1 MARTHEADYLVVGA
15 GATGMAFTDALVT
28 RADVRVVVVDR
39 REGPGGHWRA
49 AYPFVR
55 LHQASQFYGVASTM
69 LGSGAVQTEGP
80 EAGLHQRADRAT
92 ICAYYDD
99 VLARHVDSGRVE
111 LLAGHEHVG
120 GGRVRSLSTGETVQ
134 VTGRAAPV
142 RLVDARYRSPVIP
155 AESERRYAVADDAR
169 VVPVNALADVADA
182 PHAAVLGS
190 GKTATDAIVHL
201 LGRGMD
207 PDAVTWVRPREPW
220 MLDRARIQPDPAIF
234 LAMVADLMDAASRA
248 VTLDRLFEDLEESGT
263 MLRIDRSRTPTM
275 AKAPTLGRWE
285 LDLLRSVEH
294 VVRLGHVRSA
304 HRDRLEL
311 DDGAVSLPPGA
322 VVVDCAADGLP
333 DRPTVPVWTPEVI
346 TPQPIRAGFPCF
358 GAALVGHVEGSGRED
373 AEKNRLCAPTEFG
386 NSLRQWARMTVDG
399 ARSSAVFMTA
409 PDIAAWVASN
419 PLNPSRV
426 APSDAGRP
434 EVRAAL
440 DRVREHS
447 PAGIARLDALARGED
462 LAP

>member
-1 MARTHEADYLVVGA
+1 MARTPEVDYLVVGA
-15 GATGMAFTDALVT
+15 GATGMAFTDALV
-28 RADVRVVVVDR
+28 AGSDARVALVDR

-55 LHQASQFYGVASTM
+55 LHQASQFYGVASTT
-69 LGSGAVQTEGP
+69 LGGGALQTDGP
-80 EAGLHQRADRAT
+80 EAGLHERADRDT
-92 ICAYYDD
+92 ICAYYDA
-99 VLARHVDSGRVE
+99 VLERLVATGRVE
-111 LLAGHEHVG
+111 LVAGHEHAG
-120 GGRVRSLSTGETVQ
+120 GTRLRSLRTGETLE

-182 PHAAVLGS
+182 AHLAVLGS
-190 GKTATDAIVHL
+190 GKTATDAIVTL
-201 LGRGMD
+201 LGQGVD
-207 PDAVTWVRPREPW
+207 PDAITWVRPRDPW
-220 MLDRARIQPDPAIF
+220 MLDRARIQPDPAIY
-234 LAMVADLMDAASRA
+234 LAMVADLMEAAARA
-248 VTLDRLFEDLEESGT
+248 VSLDRLFEDLEEAGI

-304 HRDRLEL
+304 HGDRLEL
-311 DDGAVSLPPGA
+311 DGGTVSLPPRA

-333 DRPTVPVWTPEVI
+333 DRPTVPVWTPERI

-358 GAALVGHVEGSGRED
+358 GAALVGHVEATRRDD
-373 AEKNRLCAPTEFG
+373 AEKNRLCAPTAFG
-386 NSLRQWARMTVDG
+386 NSLRQWARMNADG
-399 ARSSAVFMTA
+399 ARSSAVFMA
-409 PDIAAWVASN
+409 EPDLADWVAST